1 MQINIDTNSG
11 FCFGVVNAIET
22 AERYLENH
30 DELYCLGDIVHNN
43 MEVERLEKM
52 GLKTITHDDLAQ
64 MKNATVL
71 LRAHGEPPSTYET
84 AVKNNIT
91 LVDASCPVVLRLQNR
106 VLKGWENIR
115 KMNGQL
121 VIYGKEG
128 HAEVLGLDG
137 QTDGNAIVI
146 GSPADLD
153 KIDFTRPIEL
163 FTQTTKGKEGFTAII
178 QAIEQRIEAEG
189 TEIPFIVNDSLC
201 GAVSNRAP
209 QMREFSAK
217 NDVIIFVSGQKS
229 SNGKYLYSV
238 CQEINKQSYFV
249 SSPDEISPNWF
260 SPETTSVGVCGATS
274 TPMWL
279 MENVAKKV
287 EEITTAKQ

>member
-1 MQINIDTNSG
+1 MQITIDTNSG

-43 MEVERLEKM
+43 MEVERLEKK
-52 GLKTITHDDLAQ
+52 GLKTITHEDLPK

-71 LRAHGEPPSTYET
+71 LRAHGEPPTTYET

-106 VLKGWENIR
+106 VLKGFEEMKPI
-115 KMNGQL
+115 NGQL

-128 HAEVLGLDG
+128 HAEVLGLAG
-137 QTDGNAIVI
+137 QTNDEAII
-146 GSPADLD
+146 ISSAADLNR
-153 KIDFTRPIEL
+153 IDFNRPIEL
-163 FTQTTKGKEGFTAII
+163 FTQTTKGKEGFAAII
-178 QAIEQRIEAEG
+178 KAIEDKIKEEG

-217 NDVIIFVSGQKS
+217 NDIIIFVSGQKS
-229 SNGKYLYSV
+229 SNGKYLYGV
-238 CQEINKQSYFV
+238 CKEVNPNTYFV
-249 SSPDEISPNWF
+249 STISEIDKNWF
-260 SPETTSVGVCGATS
+260 GPKTEKVGICGATS

-279 MENVAKKV
+279 MEEVATFIGK
-287 EEITTAKQ
+287 I